1 MESMQASFEA
11 EARAKV
17 EALKS
22 KKKLEQDIVELESAL
37 DNANRGRADADKAI
51 KKLQQQIRDIEAVR
65 YIVTTTISAS
75 QWRRWQSSRKVNK
88 YIRKKILVIL
98 VNPLMDTLKPL
109 SNGPLYDRYTGRWW
123 LGFYICIARRGL
135 GGLRPRPVPSSL

>member
-37 DNANRGRADADKAI
+37 DNANRGRADADKVI
-51 KKLQQQIRDIEAVR
+51 KKLQQQVKDIEAVR
-65 YIVTTTISAS
+65 HNNFVLTPFSVIPYHYSVSL
-75 QWRRWQSSRKVNK
+75 Q
-88 YIRKKILVIL
+88 IRHTAIRTYVHF
-98 VNPLMDTLKPL
+98 VL
-109 SNGPLYDRYTGRWW
+109 SKHSVFPNNHFR
-123 LGFYICIARRGL
+123 IN
-135 GGLRPRPVPSSL
+135 

>member
-37 DNANRGRADADKAI
+37 DNANRGRAEADKVI
-51 KKLQQQIRDIEAVR
+51 KKLQQQIKDIEAVR
-65 YIVTTTISAS
+65 
-75 QWRRWQSSRKVNK
+75 Q
-88 YIRKKILVIL
+88 
-98 VNPLMDTLKPL
+98 
-109 SNGPLYDRYTGRWW
+109 
-123 LGFYICIARRGL
+123 
-135 GGLRPRPVPSSL
+135 PRHMFHR

>member
-37 DNANRGRADADKAI
+37 DNANRGRAEADKVI
-51 KKLQQQIRDIEAVR
+51 KKLQQQVKDIEGVR
-65 YIVTTTISAS
+65 VLHLYTLSVGFFWLCVLCNGEVGNSIMVKNWSLPFYISNDNVTLIECFYKLNSFFLH
-75 QWRRWQSSRKVNK
+75 K
-88 YIRKKILVIL
+88 YKIFV
-98 VNPLMDTLKPL
+98 
-109 SNGPLYDRYTGRWW
+109 SNGQWLSRW
-123 LGFYICIARRGL
+123 
-135 GGLRPRPVPSSL
+135 SH

>member
-37 DNANRGRADADKAI
+37 DNANRGRAEADKVI
-51 KKLQQQIRDIEAVR
+51 KKLQQQVRDIEQVR
-65 YIVTTTISAS
+65 YTHRTYMVAH
-75 QWRRWQSSRKVNK
+75 KV
-88 YIRKKILVIL
+88 REV
-98 VNPLMDTLKPL
+98 
-109 SNGPLYDRYTGRWW
+109 
-123 LGFYICIARRGL
+123 
-135 GGLRPRPVPSSL
+135 

>member
-37 DNANRGRADADKAI
+37 DNANRGRAEADKVI
-51 KKLQQQIRDIEAVR
+51 KKLQQQIKDIEAVS
-65 YIVTTTISAS
+65 VTKLI
-75 QWRRWQSSRKVNK
+75 
-88 YIRKKILVIL
+88 
-98 VNPLMDTLKPL
+98 P
-109 SNGPLYDRYTGRWW
+109 
-123 LGFYICIARRGL
+123 
-135 GGLRPRPVPSSL
+135 PSSSSSSAFVVRLLHAEHGCITKVTLYKKNKNSVISIFVSPAFLQRHVELRECLFLALVK

>member
-37 DNANRGRADADKAI
+37 DNANRGRADADKVI
-51 KKLQQQIRDIEAVR
+51 KKLQQQVKDIEAGVETEVR
-65 YIVTTTISAS
+65 ARDEKRAMALAGELEELRTHLEAAERTRKAAESELHEAS
-75 QWRRWQSSRKVNK
+75 
-88 YIRKKILVIL
+88 
-98 VNPLMDTLKPL
+98 
-109 SNGPLYDRYTGRWW
+109 DRV
-123 LGFYICIARRGL
+123 A
-135 GGLRPRPVPSSL
+135 

>member
-37 DNANRGRADADKAI
+37 DNANRGRADADKVI

-65 YIVTTTISAS
+65 YIVTTTTSAS
-75 QWRRWQSSRKVNK
+75 QWHRWNK
-88 YIRKKILVIL
+88 LYTRMKILVIL